1 MSSTT
6 MKLPFKRFVAQVSTG
21 EPRPKSSYI
30 ALMAENL
37 EALKACPWREA
48 ADIPAALV
56 DHDFRKASHFSDAY
70 DAFKMTGA
78 WDAKAQK
85 EVAFAGMAAYRFAI
99 PAAAES
105 VAISSVTLPIS
116 RDRFLKGGVHV
127 AAALSGDETP
137 STNWSVVTGQ
147 GASAYLAND
156 AANVVESRPADGA
169 LTITSADLASLSAT
183 GMAYLWIYV
192 TLEDYTDWWDQ
203 YSATEA
209 RQYAIEGSG
218 MLVGDAAE
226 VTFAGAVTPDE
237 GPAVLLEG
245 GSSPTWLQPLPTV
258 NVTNAP
264 PGLPE
269 DAELVETFFSGMQT
283 TRTARTYVKNTI
295 LKGRTVS
302 GNLVITMSGLT
313 PQSVSWGG
321 YPLTCDAPVSR
332 QYWSRSGPYAGGG
345 GDTGTLYISV
355 HCWATSVSGSL
366 GTARLHYEASL
377 RYTGAYDDD
386 GTTISNDA
394 SELNIYQAFN
404 VDNYYVM
411 LRLLGGVPSAADL
424 CDAPDVSGRR
434 HEETTIT
441 GDASPWT
448 VTVDGT
454 AYTVTKSGQTV
465 TMKQGTTELG
475 PWQSAYGGTVEFFD
489 VSVALRL
496 PGETANAAVRDSGLA
511 ATVGDFS
518 HAVAT
523 FEAGTQPPD
532 GELLGRLARMSRAA
546 TGEILYLHPESGAL
560 ADELDVLRPVPR
572 FWRAASAPTGQTA
585 CQPGL
590 SVWYRRPAASAAA
603 VGFAYRDATVA
614 VTKVT
619 NPAFLQLAILALRA
633 PSAFASR
640 LVLENAGQ
648 AAVHNGFVLRFVAW
662 RCPAEQWDGSNGF
675 AMAAMASMPSV
686 YRSDGPSEVS
696 WAVDC
701 TGALLRFGVRNMTA
715 ERVGV
720 SQAVPGDIAANAQ
733 IAIPLVAPVGAGDVV
748 LIAPEVLGFADGTGA
763 ASVHFGRQDDPSQ
776 GTPGW
781 ARYEH
786 NLGWFPRVTG
796 E

>member
-99 PAAAES
+99 PAAAAA

-137 STNWSVVTGQ
+137 SANWSVVTGQ
-147 GASAYLAND
+147 GADGYLAND
-156 AANVVESRPADGA
+156 AANIVESRPADGA

-258 NVTNAP
+258 NVTDEP
-264 PGLPE
+264 PDLPE

-283 TRTARTYVKNTI
+283 VRTAKTYTRTLSLDTSTHSLNGTMTI
-295 LKGRTVS
+295 K
-302 GNLVITMSGLT
+302 MSGT
-313 PQSVSWGG
+313 RPTAVSWEG
-321 YPLTCDAPVSR
+321 YSLTCTSPASG
-332 QYWSRSGPYAGGG
+332 QYWERSGSYTSGGITATLIVRVRCYAIM
-345 GDTGTLYISV
+345 L
-355 HCWATSVSGSL
+355 SGSRT
-366 GTARLHYEASL
+366 TARLHYEA
-377 RYTGAYDDD
+377 
-386 GTTISNDA
+386 TISWNGADGGT
-394 SELNIYQAFN
+394 ST
-404 VDNYYVM
+404 VDTSPNNLYEAYAVDDYYVM
-411 LRLLGGVPSAADL
+411 LRLLGGAPTDADL
-424 CDAPDVSGRR
+424 CDTADVSGRR
-434 HEETTIT
+434 HEEAAIT

-448 VTVDGT
+448 VTIGGT
-454 AYTVTKSGQTV
+454 AYTATKSGQTV
-465 TMKQGTTELG
+465 SLTQGTTELG
-475 PWQSAYGGTVEFFD
+475 PWQSVYGGTVEFFD
-489 VSVALRL
+489 SSVALRL
-496 PGETANAAVRDSGLA
+496 PGETANAAVRDYGLA
-511 ATVGDFS
+511 AAVGDFS

-572 FWRAASAPTGQTA
+572 FFRTDSAPPEQTA

-603 VGFAYRDATVA
+603 VAFAYRDATVA

-619 NPAFLQLAILALRA
+619 SPAFLQLALLALRA
-633 PSAFASR
+633 PAAFASR
-640 LVLENAGQ
+640 IVLGNAGQ

-696 WAVDC
+696 WSVDC

-720 SQAVPGDIAANAQ
+720 SQTVTGDIAANTQ